1 MTGKLIMTKN
11 QTRSP
16 KHRSS
21 QARPRLDSFYVVV
34 AEPIGFCSGV
44 ERAIRMARQAMGTNG
59 RVYSLGPLIHNPI
72 VVEELIRQ
80 GLEPIN
86 NIKQASRKTLVIRS
100 HGCAPELIKE
110 ADKLKIKIVD
120 ATCPNVRKVQKS
132 ALELSRRGYTVVVVG
147 DKTHPEVKSILAYAG
162 NLGIV
167 YKSGMKIN
175 ARKIGIL
182 AQTTTS
188 SNLLKKAVE
197 ELLEQNFEEI
207 RVFNTICK
215 EAASRQKAVKE
226 IGSRVDKMLIVGG
239 KNSSNTQRL
248 AETVRKTS
256 KPVYHIETKEQ
267 IDWNWFSKGDKIGIA
282 AGTSTPS
289 LVIDE
294 IVDFF
299 KNPRN
304 FSNWVTI
311 RSPRVGQFS
320 YKEVKP

>member
-1 MTGKLIMTKN
+1 MMTKKTN
-11 QTRSP
+11 N
-16 KHRSS
+16 
-21 QARPRLDSFYVVV
+21 RPSTINNFCVVV

-44 ERAIRMARQAMGTNG
+44 ERAIRMARRVMGTNG

-80 GLEPIN
+80 GLEPVKD
-86 NIKQASRKTLVIRS
+86 IKRAAKKTLVIRS
-100 HGCAPELIKE
+100 HGCAPELLKE
-110 ADKLKIKIVD
+110 AKKLSIKIVD
-120 ATCPNVRKVQKS
+120 ATCPNVAKVQRYAS
-132 ALELSRRGYTVVVVG
+132 NLSREGYTVVVVG

-162 NLGIV
+162 KSGIV
-167 YKSGMKIN
+167 YKPEMKIN
-175 ARKIGIL
+175 AKKIGIL

-188 SNLLKKAVE
+188 LNLFNRAIE
-197 ELLEQNFEEI
+197 ELFKYNFEEI

-215 EAASRQKAVKE
+215 EAASRQRAVKE
-226 IGSRVDKMLIVGG
+226 IGSSVDLMLIIGG

-248 AETVRKTS
+248 AETVRKIGKS
-256 KPVYHIETKEQ
+256 VYPIEKKEE
-267 IDWNWFSKGDKIGIA
+267 IDWNWFSQAKTVGIA

-294 IVDFF
+294 IVEFL

-304 FSNWVTI
+304 LSSGVTI
-311 RSPRVGQFS
+311 RQGGLDRIS